1 MSDKIYKDLSN
12 SELQIE
18 KRKLEDKY
26 EVIKIEIKTKY
37 EELEKLDREY
47 NKIENEIKLRKNIM
61 L

>member
-1 MSDKIYKDLSN
+1 LYSS
-12 SELQIE
+12 
-18 KRKLEDKY
+18 KLEDKY